1 MPNVLIPGA
10 LRSIRL
16 EKKLDRRAA
25 AKLLG
30 LNECTIRRHES
41 DDAGPLTLKPSTVR
55 LYMRGYGCTADRF
68 VRFVDRDEPQAIRRP
83 ADEAPGAPRL
93 PTLTLRAQHELALRI
108 KQTIR
113 YRDEDVEVVGPARLH
128 QCMTAFG
135 LYKDRHF
142 AVVGKVKDMRYLPD
156 PASEALGVE
165 PGMGA
170 SFRVD
175 RTLVRGVPIYVTVF
189 TTTANA
195 TQQLVTRYEDGK
207 ETTLIVDI
215 FVKPATNNWKGFF
228 IFEKTKVPRPWVF
241 VVRDVLDSVVPQA

>member
-25 AKLLG
+25 ATLLG

-41 DDAGPLTLKPSTVR
+41 EQSGPLTLKPSTVR
-55 LYMRGYGCTADRF
+55 LYMKGYGCTADRF
-68 VRFVDRDEPQAIRRP
+68 VRFVDRDEAQAIRRP
-83 ADEAPGAPRL
+83 VDDEPGAPRL
-93 PTLTLRAQHELALRI
+93 PTLTLRAQHELALGMKR
-108 KQTIR
+108 TIR
-113 YRDEDVEVVGPARLH
+113 YGVEDVEVVGPALLH

-135 LYKDRHF
+135 LYKDRRF
-142 AVVGKVKDMRYLPD
+142 AVVGHVKDMRYLPD
-156 PASEALGVE
+156 PASDALSVE

-175 RTLVRGVPIYVTVF
+175 RTLVKGVPIYVTVF
-189 TTTANA
+189 TTNA
-195 TQQLVTRYEDGK
+195 KTTQQLVARYEDGQ
-207 ETTLIVDI
+207 ETVLIVDI
-215 FVKPATNNWKGFF
+215 FVKPAANNWKGFF

-241 VVRDVLDSVVPQA
+241 VVRDVLDPVLPGG